1 MKDLPEESI
10 IGIIWGAQ
18 LKLVELATLSIDILK
33 RCGNE
38 GIRSDLLAEELG
50 VPKRRVYDVIA
61 VLKSLGHIETKR
73 RFNGT
78 TVVWIDRS
86 QEFVSVTDFS
96 DIKNQLNEERESRK
110 GLQLQLVEVKEQLRR
125 TKSKLRMDVQ
135 AVESANKTEFPTSQI
150 RIRSMSS
157 RGFKKVADSGHE
169 VIIET
174 YEPGMVVDPT
184 EIESDKNE
192 ALLKS
197 LQRI

>member
-1 MKDLPEESI
+1 M
-10 IGIIWGAQ
+10 
-18 LKLVELATLSIDILK
+18 KLVELATLSIAILK
-33 RCGNE
+33 RCGSE

-61 VLKSLGHIETKR
+61 VLTSLDHVETKR

-78 TVVWIDRS
+78 TVVWIDRTH
-86 QEFVSVTDFS
+86 EFVSITDYS
-96 DIKNQLNEERESRK
+96 DIKDQLNVERESRK
-110 GLQLQLVEVKEQLRR
+110 TLQLQVVEVKEQLRR
-125 TKSKLRMDVQ
+125 TKSKMRMDVQ
-135 AVESANKTEFPTSQI
+135 PIECANKTEFPTSQI
-150 RIRSMSS
+150 RIRSISS

-184 EIESDKNE
+184 EKESDRNE